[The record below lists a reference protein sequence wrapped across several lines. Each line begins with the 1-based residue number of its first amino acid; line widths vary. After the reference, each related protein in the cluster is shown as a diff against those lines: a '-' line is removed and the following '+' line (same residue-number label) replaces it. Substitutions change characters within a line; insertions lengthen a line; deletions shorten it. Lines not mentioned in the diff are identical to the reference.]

1 VKAAGLL
8 ALEIQ
13 NHTIVLLHDYFFVW
27 IVDSGYLRG
36 NISESFTRLKDEL
49 IISVRYFANSKG
61 PLSFF
66 CFLPDSIETHECLSW
81 IQSEFV
87 WWVCW

>member
-13 NHTIVLLHDYFFVW
+13 NHAIVLLHDYFFVW

-49 IISVRYFANSKG
+49 LISV
-61 PLSFF
+61 
-66 CFLPDSIETHECLSW
+66 
-81 IQSEFV
+81 
-87 WWVCW
+87 